1 MPLIFLVFF
10 AAFMLELIGTYVS
23 VLGLAT
29 LSSPVLII
37 LAITFDYAKLV
48 AVSVLYKSRKELP
61 FFIKLYLVPALLVL
75 MFITSYGA
83 YGFLIQEFKKTLGTH
98 ETAALKISLMV
109 EEQSKLESRKIA
121 IDDQISQLPTTYVTQ
136 RKRLNEMFAPEL
148 DQINSRLQT
157 LSAEIPKLK
166 LSAVDNS
173 NKVSAMANIAEFYAI
188 SVNDIIKYVAL
199 GIVFVFDP
207 LAVILIIVGNFLI
220 EERKKH
226 RLQLEK
232 EAAASEKKEG
242 SQIKFDKEKAD
253 PVIEEEKQLSASQIV
268 IPTVEA
274 APKINM
280 ENTVKED
287 KNISREEKFDPPTK
301 GETKGMGVSLESLIK
316 DHDVF

>member
-157 LSAEIPKLK
+157 LNAEIPKLK

-173 NKVSAMANIAEFYAI
+173 NKVSAMANIAEFYNV

-226 RLQLEK
+226 FQQLEK
-232 EAAASEKKEG
+232 EALSGKKEG
-242 SQIKFDKEKAD
+242 SQIKFDKE
-253 PVIEEEKQLSASQIV
+253 PVLVSAEKERQVELPQEAVPEVPLSPKVDASAV
-268 IPTVEA
+268 
-274 APKINM
+274 
-280 ENTVKED
+280 VKKEPLVY
-287 KNISREEKFDPPTK
+287 KEEKFEPPTK